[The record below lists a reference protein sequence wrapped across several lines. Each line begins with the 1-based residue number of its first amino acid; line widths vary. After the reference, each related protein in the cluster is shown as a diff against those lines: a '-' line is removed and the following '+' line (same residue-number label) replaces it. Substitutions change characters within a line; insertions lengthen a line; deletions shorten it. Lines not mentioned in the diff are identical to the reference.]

1 MDSVQTETD
10 SVQTGTDIGL
20 TAWGWTVE
28 RGGGQTKE
36 PIEKYERLTMN

>member
-28 RGGGQTKE
+28 GGEGGGGWGRRKSQ
-36 PIEKYERLTMN
+36 